1 MDRDWHTSYSRV
13 SLQMTLSD
21 LAKYSMTWGIV
32 HPLHDSWTSCT
43 KHQSYI
49 GQTHEKTIQRD
60 IDKFVVGVFKIMSCC
75 EQSDSLIV
83 KVTVARLLGHSQG
96 TKFYSRGSCSAV
108 PPLCDVRTDWRLSP
122 DSIVRAMHKRR
133 FVNKV
138 SFIKTMMFRDKKTE

>member
-60 IDKFVVGVFKIMSCC
+60 INNIIVDVFEIICC
-75 EQSDSLIV
+75 AESTDSFMVNVSVAQLPGH
-83 KVTVARLLGHSQG
+83 KVLQQPGHMPRLTPPPGATTVDIYWQDHEIITYLKL
-96 TKFYSRGSCSAV
+96 V
-108 PPLCDVRTDWRLSP
+108 
-122 DSIVRAMHKRR
+122 
-133 FVNKV
+133 
-138 SFIKTMMFRDKKTE
+138 